1 MTGTTG
7 GTKATLVMPSS
18 SKQDELMARTAKL
31 PAMYT
36 NVGIANVTLPDGT
49 STLTV
54 IACARGLQPL
64 IFEPQMRT
72 WRPLA

>member
-1 MTGTTG
+1 VNGMN
-7 GTKATLVMPSS
+7 GTKATLVLPSS

-36 NVGIANVTLPDGT
+36 NVGIANATLPDGST
-49 STLTV
+49 TLTV
-54 IACARGLQPL
+54 IACARGLPPL
-64 IFEPQMRT
+64 IFEPHKHE